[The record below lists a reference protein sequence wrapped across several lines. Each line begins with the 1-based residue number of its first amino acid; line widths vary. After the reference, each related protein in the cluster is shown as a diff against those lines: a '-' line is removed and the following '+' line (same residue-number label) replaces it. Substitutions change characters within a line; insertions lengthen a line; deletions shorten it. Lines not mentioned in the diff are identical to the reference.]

1 MFSQAELNQVAIKG
15 HNTDPSAITLAAHVK
30 NNSQRIRNYFEQL
43 NRSAGNGHL
52 LQQVLS
58 AIGYAADPDYSD
70 IEWACR
76 RKLVQIGNALRLT
89 SVGEYGQIFNGKF
102 IQGQDEVISLVAR
115 PVNPDLSFRDYTP
128 ARYLYHEYTN
138 LNWKMGDG
146 RPRGVSVIEI
156 NLVALLWQYVKGQQ
170 HYSRG
175 NEPIATP
182 VYLQRH
188 VISRMLPSYMD
199 IAFLNIHRAIAFGK
213 EVELD
218 ESLRVIPTPPLQEL
232 ALKNARAIN
241 KKLLAANPIPGQ
253 VLNNVP
259 LFFQYP
265 NEEGHTAI
273 ELILFREPGQ
283 TLQNTWHQNMVNWY
297 WALYCFQYDGGH
309 MEKYKKTLLVDLAR
323 YEDSK
328 VLTRLSKSFYN
339 YVQRDLIK
347 PMYEALEI

>member
-58 AIGYAADPDYSD
+58 AIGYAADPDYDD

-89 SVGEYGQIFNGKF
+89 SVGEYGQIFNSVF

-138 LNWKMGDG
+138 LNWKLGDG

-175 NEPIATP
+175 TEPIATP

-199 IAFLNIHRAIAFGK
+199 IAFLNIHRAIAFGRK
-213 EVELD
+213 IEPD
-218 ESLRVIPTPPLQEL
+218 ETLKVIPVPPLHDL
-232 ALKNARAIN
+232 AVRHAQNIN
-241 KKLLAANPIPGQ
+241 SKLCAANPLPGQ

-259 LFFQYP
+259 LFFQFP
-265 NEEGHTAI
+265 GEDDHTAV
-273 ELILFREPGQ
+273 ELILFRETGQ
-283 TLQNTWHQNMVNWY
+283 TLQNTWHQNLVNWY
-297 WALYCFQYDGGH
+297 WALYCFQYDQGH
-309 MEKYKKTLLVDLAR
+309 MDKYKKTLLVDLAR

-328 VLTRLSKSFYN
+328 VLNRLTKSFYN
-339 YVQRDLIK
+339 YVKRDLIT
-347 PMYEALEI
+347 PMYAALEN

>member
-30 NNSQRIRNYFEQL
+30 NNNQRIRNYFEQL

-58 AIGYAADPDYSD
+58 AIGYAADPEYTD

-89 SVGEYGQIFNGKF
+89 SVGEYGQIFNSVF
-102 IQGQDEVISLVAR
+102 IPGQDEVISLVAR
-115 PVNPDLSFRDYTP
+115 PVNPDLPFRDYTP

-138 LNWKMGDG
+138 LNWILGDE
-146 RPRGVSVIEI
+146 RPRGISVIEI

-175 NEPIATP
+175 TEPIATP

-199 IAFLNIHRAIAFGK
+199 IALLNIHRAVAFGRK
-213 EVELD
+213 LEPD
-218 ESLRVIPTPPLQEL
+218 EPLRVIPVPPLHDL
-232 ALKNARAIN
+232 AVRHANAIRKN
-241 KKLLAANPIPGQ
+241 LLAANPLPGQ
-253 VLNNVP
+253 VLYNIP
-259 LFFQYP
+259 LLFQHP
-265 NEEGHTAI
+265 GEGRTALD
-273 ELILFREPGQ
+273 LILFRDAGQ

-297 WALYCFQYDGGH
+297 WAFYCFQYDQGN
-309 MEKYKKTLLVDLAR
+309 MDMYKKTLLVDLAR
-323 YEDSK
+323 YENSK

-347 PMYEALEI
+347 PMYVALEN